1 MIDTMAYA
9 EKMQWIQSVG
19 FPLKAGQR
27 WSRKLIQM
35 KSSAGV
41 CYYSFY
47 AKKTQKQKQY
57 DTQVMRF
64 YDKLRPKA
72 TAKCEGAGESH
83 SSLQEQRF
91 STLASESAQE
101 FAP

>member
-1 MIDTMAYA
+1 MESQADSDEVICRRLLLFVSC
-9 EKMQWIQSVG
+9 K
-19 FPLKAGQR
+19 
-27 WSRKLIQM
+27 
-35 KSSAGV
+35 
-41 CYYSFY
+41 
-47 AKKTQKQKQY
+47 KKTQKQKQY

-91 STLASESAQE
+91 STLAGESAQE